1 MHFSN
6 VVQSLKLQIPRR
18 LHEIDSIL
26 FVNYGDIHSFD
37 LGFIHIHPSPE
48 WHRTYHVFRVKKNGN
63 FHFVCTRGNLHLTC
77 GQIRNV
83 TKRSRT
89 ERASD
94 RTWHYVVHATRCLTR
109 YLLCC
114 HLQMVRCFLNKH
126 KSPKIIRFTAF
137 WLNYQHLWTHQQRSF
152 DAKYTSSIC

>member
-48 WHRTYHVFRVKKNGN
+48 WHRTYHVFRVKKTEI
-63 FHFVCTRGNLHLTC
+63 FILFVRAGIYTLH
-77 GQIRNV
+77 V
-83 TKRSRT
+83 
-89 ERASD
+89 D
-94 RTWHYVVHATRCLTR
+94 RYE
-109 YLLCC
+109 
-114 HLQMVRCFLNKH
+114 M
-126 KSPKIIRFTAF
+126 
-137 WLNYQHLWTHQQRSF
+137 
-152 DAKYTSSIC
+152 